1 MIFAGN
7 KFNRE
12 ILFGEYLNTLQR
24 FLQNILKFMR
34 LRISDKI
41 SYYDFLTCL
50 EPKTWKF
57 YNLILFFEQFESK
70 LIKKIFRLS
79 HPVTFI
85 FTILLQ

>member
-1 MIFAGN
+1 MVFAGN

-41 SYYDFLTCL
+41 LYHDFLTRL
-50 EPKTWKF
+50 VTWKF

-70 LIKKIFRLS
+70 LIKKIFRLP

-85 FTILLQ
+85 LTILLQ